1 MNSNIVESLIITAWI
16 VGPIIALAIVAAIG
30 DRYLDRRYRQNLTPV
45 ETPHDFDDWRDPIR
59 EFRVEQYIR
68 AIRRRFAV
76 AAVCGADP
84 ENSEDRSVAPAG
96 PRTPHGGLTSHESL
110 RGQ

>member
-68 AIRRRFAV
+68 AVRRRFAV
-76 AAVCGADP
+76 ASVCGADP
-84 ENSEDRSVAPAG
+84 DEEMAPAALERPG
-96 PRTPHGGLTSHESL
+96 ATTTHGGTHE
-110 RGQ
+110 QYH

>member
-84 ENSEDRSVAPAG
+84 DKEMAPA
-96 PRTPHGGLTSHESL
+96 RVTSPGAMTSKEIDHA
-110 RGQ
+110 GNTQ